1 METLKVVI
9 EKDDTAEIGGSIE
22 LPGHFLLTTV
32 GHSEQEVI
40 GNLKML
46 VADFIAHEG
55 SDYPEWNGVD
65 AYKITYEVEYDLT
78 SFIEHIRRTQDQSHC
93 QAGRHQRNVT
103 APVRVWLQ
111 NSLDR
116 PGGQGAE
123 SGSSSGR
130 EFGKSIVDYRLAR

>member
-22 LPGHFLLTTV
+22 SPGHFLLTTV

-40 GNLKML
+40 DNLKRL

-55 SDYPEWNGVD
+55 SDYPEWHGVD

-78 SFIEHIRRTQDQSHC
+78 SFI
-93 QAGRHQRNVT
+93 
-103 APVRVWLQ
+103 
-111 NSLDR
+111 
-116 PGGQGAE
+116 
-123 SGSSSGR
+123 
-130 EFGKSIVDYRLAR
+130 